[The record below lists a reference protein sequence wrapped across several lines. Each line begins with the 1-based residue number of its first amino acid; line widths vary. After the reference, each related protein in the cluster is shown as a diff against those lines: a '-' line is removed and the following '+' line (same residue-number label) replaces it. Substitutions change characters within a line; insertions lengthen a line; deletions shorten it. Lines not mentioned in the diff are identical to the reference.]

1 MAEMSR
7 RFNFD
12 DFDAQIAEAL
22 AEHEL
27 SRKALDERMAR
38 EAEAWEEERHWGE
51 HDIIPSDIP
60 GQIGAVIITP
70 LYREWFG
77 DDLPPDAA

>member
-12 DFDAQIAEAL
+12 DFDQQIAEAL
-22 AEHEL
+22 E
-27 SRKALDERMAR
+27 RNDEGMADLLPMR
-38 EAEAWEEERHWGE
+38 RPGE
-51 HDIIPSDIP
+51 
-60 GQIGAVIITP
+60 IGAVAITP

-77 DDLPPDAA
+77 DELPPDDAA